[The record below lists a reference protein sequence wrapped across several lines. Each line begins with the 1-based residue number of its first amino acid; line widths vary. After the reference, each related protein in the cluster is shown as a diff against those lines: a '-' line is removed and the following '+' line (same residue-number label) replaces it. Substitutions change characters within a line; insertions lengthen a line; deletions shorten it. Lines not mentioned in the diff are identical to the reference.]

1 MVTAAVTFAFA
12 AREAAK
18 RQQKFHHA
26 RRMEPAA
33 AAQLRTGCC
42 PGAVLAFA

>member
-12 AREAAK
+12 ARAAAK
-18 RQQKFHHA
+18 WQQKFHHA

-33 AAQLRTGCC
+33 AAHLRDGRRA
-42 PGAVLAFA
+42 GAVLAFA